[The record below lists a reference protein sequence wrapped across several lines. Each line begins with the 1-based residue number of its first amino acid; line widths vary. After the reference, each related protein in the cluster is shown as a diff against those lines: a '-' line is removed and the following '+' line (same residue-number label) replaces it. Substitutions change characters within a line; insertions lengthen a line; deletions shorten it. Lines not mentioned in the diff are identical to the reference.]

1 MRLSKEHPIMRLSSV
16 LLLLCLSASA
26 GIVGAADRSAAN
38 RDTTSSCRDCGTVA
52 RIEPAA
58 RRQRGNAVMH
68 AVGNALGDVALGHI
82 DSDVATVA
90 GAARDA
96 ASDDDDDRDDERAR
110 GYEITVRMDDGRR
123 VLLQQDER
131 SDRLREGDRVR
142 VRGGRLSPIR

>member
-1 MRLSKEHPIMRLSSV
+1 MRVSTV

-26 GIVGAADRSAAN
+26 GLAGAANRSAAS
-38 RDTTSSCRDCGTVA
+38 RDADHYASCRDCGTVA

-58 RRQRGNAVMH
+58 RRQRSNAVMH

-96 ASDDDDDRDDERAR
+96 ASDDDEDRDDARAR
-110 GYEITVRMDDGRR
+110 GYDITVRMDDGRR
-123 VLLQQDER
+123 IQLRQDER
-131 SDRLREGDRVR
+131 HERLREGDRVR
-142 VRGGRLSPIR
+142 VRAGRLSPIR